1 MANAYSRTQERQLPA
16 PPELVWGL
24 VADTNRWDR
33 LVGMNPTDY
42 RYRMLDA
49 EGEQVRAR
57 IGHAHQS
64 WGEAEW
70 LERGEWVEGQFIH
83 AMRQYVSGPFRE
95 GGIRAELQP
104 VPGGCRVSVT
114 VYAEADKPLDSRV
127 EARVVQAFEQAL
139 KLYIDA
145 LARLFMRA
153 RAKVSLEPGPEPAV
167 IQLRHILGQL
177 EPDGSAFGLRG
188 FVQDKELQLRVQ
200 RFAST
205 PVAPEL
211 RERMVRFI
219 QEAFDDELRQIRPF
233 EVARTWGFER
243 REVLQAF
250 LHAARTGLFELQ
262 WQLVCPMCREGV
274 QEVPTLEEL
283 KREGHCVDCDRSFS
297 LDFASNV
304 EAIFRAS
311 PAIRMV
317 ASGTYCVGSPWF
329 RPHVW
334 ANFIV
339 PPHSRREVSVTL
351 PEGAFTLRTTM
362 VRYRTSLPA
371 KPGARLQ
378 VTLGPKT
385 LQVAPAE
392 GAAAEEGTVSLLLVN
407 DTAHEEE
414 FSLERADWLPEAALG
429 KDVLSVPDF
438 HGLFSAEAPA
448 AGMELSIGSMVVL
461 FTDLT
466 GSTSL
471 YEQIGDARAFAL
483 IEQHFQTVER
493 AVTSHEGAVLKT
505 MGDAVMATFP
515 RAGLAFAAAL
525 QMVRDTEQLHSHH
538 GLRLKVGLHEG
549 PCLAVRANQRLDL
562 FGSTV
567 NLAARLQGQA
577 RGGQVVLLESLF
589 QHPDIAERVREERL
603 DATRFEAELRG
614 VSERQ
619 SCVAVTAVGAGGKS
633 GL

>member
-1 MANAYSRTQERQLPA
+1 MAIQYSRTQERQLPA

-42 RYRMLDA
+42 RYRMLGA
-49 EGEQVRAR
+49 ESEQVRTR
-57 IGHAHQS
+57 IGHAFQS

-83 AMRQYVSGPFRE
+83 ALRRYLAGPIRE
-95 GGIRAELQP
+95 SGIRAELQP
-104 VPGGCRVSVT
+104 VPGGSRVSVT

-127 EARVVQAFEQAL
+127 EGRLIQAFEQGL

-153 RAKVSLEPGPEPAV
+153 RMKVSLEPGPEPAV
-167 IQLRHILGQL
+167 IQLRHLLGQL

-188 FVQDKELQLRVQ
+188 LVLDKELQLRAQ
-200 RFAST
+200 RFASA
-205 PVAPEL
+205 PVKPEL

-233 EVARTWGFER
+233 ELASTWDFER

-250 LHAARTGLFELQ
+250 LHAARVGLYELQ
-262 WQLVCPMCREGV
+262 WQLECPMCREGV
-274 QEVPTLEEL
+274 QEVPNLDGL
-283 KREGHCVDCDRSFS
+283 KREGYCVDCDRSFS

-304 EAIFRAS
+304 EAIFRVS
-311 PAIRMV
+311 PAIRML
-317 ASGTYCVGSPWF
+317 APGTYSAGSPWF
-329 RPHVW
+329 RPHVR

-339 PPHSRREVSVTL
+339 APHSRREVALEL
-351 PEGAFTLRTTM
+351 PDGAYTLRTAM
-362 VRYRTSLPA
+362 LRYRTALPV

-378 VTLGPKT
+378 VTLGPQT
-385 LQVAPAE
+385 LAVAPAE
-392 GAAAEEGTVSLLLVN
+392 GAAEGSGVSLLLVN
-407 DTAHEEE
+407 DTPHEEE
-414 FSLERADWLPEAALG
+414 FAIERVDWLPEAAFG
-429 KDVLSVPDF
+429 KDVLAVPDF
-438 HGLFSAEAPA
+438 HDLFSAEAPA

-483 IEQHFQTVER
+483 IEQHFQTVAQ
-493 AVTSHEGAVLKT
+493 AVASHEGAVLKT
-505 MGDAVMATFP
+505 MGDAVMAAFP
-515 RAGLAFAAAL
+515 RAGQAFAAAL
-525 QMVRDTEQLHSHH
+525 QMVRETEQLHGHH

-567 NLAARLQGQA
+567 NLAARLQGKA

-589 QHPDIAERVREERL
+589 QHPEIAERVREERL

-614 VSERQ
+614 VTERQ
-619 SCVAVTAVGAGGKS
+619 ACVAVTAVGAGGAS

>member
-33 LVGMNPTDY
+33 LVGMNPTQY
-42 RYRMLDA
+42 RYRMLEA

-70 LERGEWVEGQFIH
+70 LERGEWVEGKSIH
-83 AMRQYVSGPFRE
+83 AMRRYVSGPFRE
-95 GGIRAELQP
+95 GGIRAELEP
-104 VPGGCRVSVT
+104 VPGGCRISVT
-114 VYAEADKPLDSRV
+114 VYAEADKALDSRT

-153 RAKVSLEPGPEPAV
+153 RMKVSLEPGPEPAV
-167 IQLRHILGQL
+167 IQLRHLLGQL

-200 RFAST
+200 RFASA

-233 EVARTWGFER
+233 EVARTWGLER

-250 LHAARTGLFELQ
+250 LHAAKAGLFDLQ
-262 WQLVCPMCREGV
+262 WQLACPMCREGV
-274 QEVPTLEEL
+274 QEVPHIEEL
-283 KREGHCVDCDRSFS
+283 KREGYCVDCDRSFG

-311 PAIRMV
+311 PAIRMMS
-317 ASGTYCVGSPWF
+317 SGTYCVGSPWF

-334 ANFIV
+334 ANFLV
-339 PPHSRREVSVTL
+339 PPHSRREVSVPL
-351 PEGAFTLRTTM
+351 PEGSFTVRTAM

-371 KPGARLQ
+371 KPGSRLQ
-378 VTLGPKT
+378 VTVSPKALRVDT
-385 LQVAPAE
+385 AE
-392 GAAAEEGTVSLLLVN
+392 GSAAEEGTVSVLLVN

-414 FSLERADWLPEAALG
+414 FAFERADWLPEAAFG
-429 KDVLSVPDF
+429 KDVLAVPDF
-438 HGLFSAEAPA
+438 HGLFSGEAPA
-448 AGMELSIGSMVVL
+448 VGMELSIGSMVVL

-471 YEQIGDARAFAL
+471 YEQMGDARAFAL
-483 IEQHFQTVER
+483 IEQHFQRVER
-493 AVTSHEGAVLKT
+493 AVVSHEGAVLKT
-505 MGDAVMATFP
+505 MGDAVMAAFP
-515 RAGLAFAAAL
+515 RAGQAFSAAL
-525 QMVRDTEQLHSHH
+525 QMVRETEQLHSHH

-577 RGGQVVLLESLF
+577 KGGQVVLLESLF

-614 VSERQ
+614 VTERQ
-619 SCVAVTAVGAGGKS
+619 ACVAVTAVGAEGRS